1 MVWLCLDNSV
11 KGELD
16 MAVLTEIVR
25 NVLVIIMVS
34 SFFELLLPD
43 GKVKP
48 FVRFTIGLFILIS
61 VLNPTLRYLY
71 SDKDFRIDLWTH
83 TQNSIT
89 KSQILETGTKI
100 NEQIINQGDEMIRQ
114 KLEGQISAVAMLV
127 PGIQEVDTKANLSSN
142 GELSSLHVIVRPE
155 VVQVE
160 DETGKIGV
168 FSNRDNNYSGEE
180 KEAIK
185 EKLLNVLINMYGLD
199 GTQIQVEFEGG

>member
-1 MVWLCLDNSV
+1 MH
-11 KGELD
+11 
-16 MAVLTEIVR
+16 VLTDIVR

-61 VLNPTLRYLY
+61 VLNPALKYLY
-71 SDKDFRIDLWTH
+71 SDKDFRIDLWNH
-83 TQNSIT
+83 TQSSIT
-89 KSQILETGTKI
+89 QNQILEAGTKI
-100 NEQIINQGDEMIRQ
+100 NEQIFNQGDEIIKE

-127 PGIQEVDTKANLSSN
+127 PGVQDVDAQADLSSN
-142 GELSSLHVIVRPE
+142 GELSKLYILVRPE
-155 VVQVE
+155 GVQVE

-168 FSNRDNNYSGEE
+168 FSNRDNDYSEEE
-180 KEAIK
+180 KKAIK
-185 EKLLNVLINMYGLD
+185 EKLITVLMNMYGLD